1 MTRIKR
7 VSESL
12 SKRVCLLYYA
22 FDHDDNI
29 LKMSTVIHMEKKEG
43 DVWVPVTVPTSEY
56 TSVRKDL
63 NYRLFTD
70 KEKSYS
76 EFRDDG
82 PRGVNAFT
90 EDVKNA
96 VSTRN
101 FGPAW
106 DDFTE
111 CLSNGSLFAIITA
124 RGHEADP
131 LRKGYEWIID
141 NVLTESQLFDMYAN
155 LRKFDWLFDQNT
167 EHPRFLSGNPSEH
180 PLIIK
185 YLDHCVFAGI
195 SSPSRGGSPE
205 NPEKAKEEVLLDF
218 KKKVNEFA
226 VSVGRSAK
234 IGFSDDDLGN
244 VKHIEDLMEN
254 INHEEFPNIISFVVK
269 GTKDPQRIT
278 KKVRTYEANI
288 HNQTPGL
295 QSSIMPFSKLNNMR
309 DRMTTDPGEGDKS
322 HRLAAD
328 HLQKVSDELIYKEDD
343 GEENTIHSAKKEIST
358 NEQIPYF
365 PL

>member
-1 MTRIKR
+1 MTNIKR

-12 SKRVCLLYYA
+12 SKGNHLLYYA

-29 LKMSTVIHMEKKEG
+29 LMMSTVIHMEKKEG
-43 DVWVPVTVPTSEY
+43 DVWVSVTVPTSEY
-56 TSVRKDL
+56 TSVRKDP
-63 NYRLFTD
+63 NYRLLPN

-82 PRGVNAFT
+82 PRGEHAFT
-90 EDVKNA
+90 EDVKKA
-96 VSTRN
+96 VFTRN

-106 DDFTE
+106 DDFIE
-111 CLSNGSLFAIITA
+111 CLTNGSLFAIITA
-124 RGHEADP
+124 RGHEAGP

-141 NVLTESQLFDMYAN
+141 NVLTESQLFNMYAN
-155 LRKFDWLFDQNT
+155 LRKFDWLFDRNT

-180 PLIIK
+180 PLVKK
-185 YLDHCVFAGI
+185 YLNHCVFAGI

-205 NPEKAKEEVLLDF
+205 NPEKSKEEVLLDF
-218 KKKVNEFA
+218 KKKVNDFA
-226 VSVGRSAK
+226 TSVGMSAK

-244 VKHIEDLMEN
+244 VKHIEDLMDN
-254 INHEEFPNIISFVVK
+254 IKNEQFPNIVSFVVK
-269 GTKDPQRIT
+269 GTKNPQQIT

-288 HNQTPGL
+288 HNQAPGL
-295 QSSIMPFSKLNNMR
+295 QSSIIPFSKLNNMR

-328 HLQKVSDELIYKEDD
+328 HLQKVSDELIYKEYD
-343 GEENTIHSAKKEIST
+343 GEENTGHSDKKEISP